1 MEIWQW
7 NEQSRYSQRK
17 AEVEGVSGTIQ
28 SLTFTHQLVSQ
39 RFRKE
44 KRMQTRMIRK
54 ALSRQ
59 GIHKNHVEAEALPKA
74 KEQV

>member
-17 AEVEGVSGTIQ
+17 AEVEGTIQ
-28 SLTFTHQLVSQ
+28 SLMFTHQLVSQ

-59 GIHKNHVEAEALPKA
+59 GIHKNHVEAEASPKA